1 MAKDHAPDDAA
12 SPAMASHDAKP
23 AAGGKGNS
31 AEAHPAENAKN
42 DAEVAAMTRT
52 IQPHSDAPSRSGIQG
67 GGSGADSE
75 RG

>member
-1 MAKDHAPDDAA
+1 MAEDHDPDDAVPPGVA
-12 SPAMASHDAKP
+12 PKTPAP
-23 AAGGKGNS
+23 LTGNS

-42 DAEVAAMTRT
+42 DAEVAAITRT

-75 RG
+75 KG